1 MNNIEL
7 AINITVIILL
17 IATII
22 CIWRFSRNL
31 SVLRNKHDSLQN
43 LVLALNTAADK
54 ANNAI
59 NGLKTA
65 ANEASLNVDKAIEK
79 AQIAEEKLLKTTRN
93 ISKDVDFSYAPS
105 TPQNRLSK
113 SIQQQFEP
121 NIGEDEDEE
130 KSESE
135 IELLKVLRSIR

>member
-79 AQIAEEKLLKTTRN
+79 TQIAEEKLLKTTRN

-105 TPQNRLSK
+105 TPQNRLAK
-113 SIQQQFEP
+113 NIQQQFEP

>member
-7 AINITVIILL
+7 AINIVVIVLL

-59 NGLKTA
+59 NGLKSA
-65 ANEASLNVDKAIEK
+65 VNEASYNVDIAIEK
-79 AQIAEEKLLKTTRN
+79 AKVAEENLQKATRN
-93 ISKDVDFSYAPS
+93 FAKKPIILIRHLLRKIAWQKHSK
-105 TPQNRLSK
+105 T
-113 SIQQQFEP
+113 I
-121 NIGEDEDEE
+121 
-130 KSESE
+130 
-135 IELLKVLRSIR
+135 